1 MKPAGATM
9 YGGSTPLPSIGWWI
23 EASASAVE
31 RTVLPMLNAHVKT
44 PMKGLKMQ
52 ITNENVGEAV
62 VVRFDGRL
70 DTSTASDTL
79 AHFDAL
85 VEDGQTLIV
94 ADFSSVDFVSSAGL
108 RVLLA
113 TAKNIGSSG
122 SLRLFGLNPSVR
134 EVFDVSG
141 FSTILAIFDDEAS
154 ALAD

>member
-1 MKPAGATM
+1 
-9 YGGSTPLPSIGWWI
+9 
-23 EASASAVE
+23 
-31 RTVLPMLNAHVKT
+31 
-44 PMKGLKMQ
+44 MQ
-52 ITNENVGEAV
+52 ITNEDVGEAV

-70 DTSTASDTL
+70 DTTTASDAL

-85 VEDGQTLIV
+85 VENGQLLVV

-113 TAKNIGSSG
+113 TAKKIGSSG

-154 ALAD
+154 ALAT

>member
-1 MKPAGATM
+1 
-9 YGGSTPLPSIGWWI
+9 
-23 EASASAVE
+23 
-31 RTVLPMLNAHVKT
+31 
-44 PMKGLKMQ
+44 MQ
-52 ITNENVGEAV
+52 ITNEDAGEAV
-62 VVRFDGRL
+62 IARFDGRL
-70 DTSTASDTL
+70 DTTTASDAL

-85 VEDGQTLIV
+85 VQNGQTLVV

-122 SLRLFGLNPSVR
+122 SLRLFGLNPSVK

-154 ALAD
+154 ALAH